1 VDAKWLTWKPLENP
15 VRRPLII
22 FGGMLLITIAHYVS
36 PPSLT
41 LWHEILE
48 RLYYVPI
55 ILGACY
61 AGWLGGLLFAACAGI
76 CYMPHILMAWHGS
89 PQTME
94 AKYAEILVF
103 FAVGGI
109 TGYLSQRERKRRLEL
124 QNTTAQLEI
133 ANTQLKNSFEQI
145 KRADRL
151 SAIGQLAA
159 SLAHEIRNPL
169 GSIEGAID
177 IVDRTQSEERRQEF
191 LGVIKKETKRLSGLL
206 TSLLDFARPRP
217 PQVRQVRI
225 ETIVELVV
233 RLTAHNAQQRGIQLE
248 SEIASG
254 VPLVECDAEQITQ
267 ALLNVTLNALQ
278 ATPSGGTVRLFAESQ
293 TDKILVRVR
302 DEGDGID
309 EATLEKIFDP
319 FFTTREGGTGLGLP
333 ISQQI
338 LTHHHGRITVER
350 NAEKGMTFTL
360 ELPLRQNP
368 S

>member
-1 VDAKWLTWKPLENP
+1 VTL
-15 VRRPLII
+15 
-22 FGGMLLITIAHYVS
+22 FGVMLLITVAHYVS

-55 ILGACY
+55 ILGAY
-61 AGWLGGLLFAACAGI
+61 FSGWAGGLLFAACAGI
-76 CYMPHILMAWHGS
+76 CYTPHILMAWSGS
-89 PQTME
+89 PQAME

-103 FAVGGI
+103 FAVGSV
-109 TGYLSQRERKRRLEL
+109 TGYLSERERKRRLEL
-124 QNTTAQLEI
+124 QHTAAQLQT
-133 ANTQLKNSFEQI
+133 ANTQLQNSFDQL

-169 GSIEGAID
+169 ASIEGAID
-177 IVDRTQSEERRQEF
+177 IADRTKSEERRREF
-191 LGVIKKETKRLSGLL
+191 LGVIKKETKRLNGLL
-206 TSLLDFARPRP
+206 TNLLDFARPRS
-217 PQVRQVRI
+217 PQIRQVRV
-225 ETIVELVV
+225 ESIVDPVV
-233 RLTAHNAQQRGIQLE
+233 RLTAHSAQQRGIRLE
-248 SEIASG
+248 SEVASDL
-254 VPLVECDAEQITQ
+254 PLLECDAEQITQ

-278 ATPSGGTVRLFAESQ
+278 ATPPGGVVTLIVELKDE
-293 TDKILVRVR
+293 TILMRIR

-309 EATLEKIFDP
+309 EGSIEKIFDP

-338 LTHHHGRITVER
+338 LTQHHGRIIIEQ
-350 NAEKGMTFTL
+350 NPEKGMTFTL